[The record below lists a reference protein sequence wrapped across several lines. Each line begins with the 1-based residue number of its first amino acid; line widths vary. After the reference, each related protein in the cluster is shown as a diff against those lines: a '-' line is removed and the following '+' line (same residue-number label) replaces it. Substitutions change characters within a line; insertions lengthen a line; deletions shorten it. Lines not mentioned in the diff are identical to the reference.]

1 MEIVNPL
8 PVVLQ
13 RFWARFELQ
22 DHPLSHVLFG
32 FRREIYAIVA
42 VSFVANMLML
52 SPTIY
57 LLQVFDRVLVSQNI
71 TTLWVVT
78 ALTLSM
84 FAVIVFAEWIRSR
97 LLIASGVRFD
107 NQVSSTVFSDVFR
120 ARIANRGLTPRAFSD
135 LSELRQ
141 FLTGSGTVA
150 IFDLPWSPLYVIVLF
165 LLHPSLGIL
174 AIIFICIQLLVVLK
188 SQAILREPLDKTHE
202 MAAEDSRVLV
212 SKVRGEEVIKVLG
225 MERLFFSRWEAVHQR
240 AMGCASSSQSLT
252 HRTNSF
258 TKFTRLTQQ
267 SLSLAAGAVL
277 VIHGEITPGAMI
289 AANVLVSRA
298 LAPMDILSTSWRQF
312 VNARGAY
319 KRLALVEF
327 APSLQESGPSS
338 PTSTPSGA
346 VVLRGVEARVADR
359 ESAILTVSALT
370 LAPGSMT
377 VVLGASGS
385 GKSTLGRLVIGLWP
399 EVIGEIN
406 WGDHDLKKL
415 DREVLGGR
423 LGYLPQDV
431 QLFDGTVAENIAR
444 FADVKSDQVIQ
455 AANLVGIHETIL
467 RMPRGYDTPIGHRG
481 KSLSG
486 GERQRI
492 GIARALYGSPMLIVL
507 DEPNANLDELGEKM
521 LSKTVDA
528 ARKSGAILLVISHR
542 PLLVNDADYVIYLSS
557 GGIEFAGSRDEAV
570 SVLTAR
576 GGLAS

>member
-1 MEIVNPL
+1 M
-8 PVVLQ
+8 
-13 RFWARFELQ
+13 
-22 DHPLSHVLFG
+22 
-32 FRREIYAIVA
+32 
-42 VSFVANMLML
+42 
-52 SPTIY
+52 
-57 LLQVFDRVLVSQNI
+57 
-71 TTLWVVT
+71 
-78 ALTLSM
+78 
-84 FAVIVFAEWIRSR
+84 
-97 LLIASGVRFD
+97 
-107 NQVSSTVFSDVFR
+107 
-120 ARIANRGLTPRAFSD
+120 
-135 LSELRQ
+135 
-141 FLTGSGTVA
+141 
-150 IFDLPWSPLYVIVLF
+150 
-165 LLHPSLGIL
+165 
-174 AIIFICIQLLVVLK
+174 
-188 SQAILREPLDKTHE
+188 
-202 MAAEDSRVLV
+202 
-212 SKVRGEEVIKVLG
+212 
-225 MERLFFSRWEAVHQR
+225 
-240 AMGCASSSQSLT
+240 
-252 HRTNSF
+252 
-258 TKFTRLTQQ
+258 
-267 SLSLAAGAVL
+267 
-277 VIHGEITPGAMI
+277 
-289 AANVLVSRA
+289 
-298 LAPMDILSTSWRQF
+298 
-312 VNARGAY
+312 
-319 KRLALVEF
+319 
-327 APSLQESGPSS
+327 
-338 PTSTPSGA
+338 
-346 VVLRGVEARVADR
+346 VLRGVEARVADR